1 MTRRFTSFSSLSPS
15 LAKIELVCFS
25 TARSDTATAAAI
37 AALFLPCA
45 ISARICVSR
54 AVSVSRLDA
63 FGCERDFTSSS
74 TTSGSIT
81 EPPLATARMA
91 RTRSSTLATRS
102 LSR

>member
-1 MTRRFTSFSSLSPS
+1 MDR
-15 LAKIELVCFS
+15 E
-25 TARSDTATAAAI
+25 SD
-37 AALFLPCA
+37 
-45 ISARICVSR
+45 ISARS
-54 AVSVSRLDA
+54 AGSGAAAGATGS
-63 FGCERDFTSSS
+63 SSS